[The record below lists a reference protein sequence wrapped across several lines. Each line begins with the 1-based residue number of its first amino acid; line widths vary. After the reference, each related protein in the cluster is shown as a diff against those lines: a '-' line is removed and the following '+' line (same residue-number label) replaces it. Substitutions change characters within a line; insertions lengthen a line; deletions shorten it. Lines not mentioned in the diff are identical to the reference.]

1 MGTFL
6 PNFFPSPKRREF
18 NIGSRYYDPQKERME
33 QLKKKYDPQTPEEE
47 RLAEAKA
54 RISESFQRKEQ
65 PKGLLTTRKLIIFL
79 CVLVVLLVWILN

>member
-1 MGTFL
+1 
-6 PNFFPSPKRREF
+6 PKRREF